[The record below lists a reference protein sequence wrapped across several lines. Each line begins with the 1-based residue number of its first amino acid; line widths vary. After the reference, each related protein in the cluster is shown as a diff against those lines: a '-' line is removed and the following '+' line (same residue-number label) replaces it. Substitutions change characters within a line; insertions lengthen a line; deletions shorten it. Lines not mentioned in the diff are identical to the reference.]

1 MKEKDLDIFTNI
13 TNEIVKNQGFL
24 LVEIKADNNY
34 NFKVYIDKSQGNIT
48 IDDCVKVSRRIE
60 HEIEEIFDNF
70 SLEVSSPGLTSPFK
84 IKEQYI
90 KNKGKEIE
98 VLQNNG
104 VKDKGIL
111 EDVIENKIILAIK
124 NKKETTTKEI
134 NFDLIKKAKLVLK
147 F

>member
-134 NFDLIKKAKLVLK
+134 NFDNIKKAKLVLK